1 MSDSIS
7 DLIAGQRNASVID
20 SLANP
25 AQVNVL
31 GSITRASEAARNVLA
46 LRSAKAQQ
54 AWGDAL
60 QQATDPNTGVVDYP
74 RAQAIASRDR
84 DASMGMAAGLEA
96 SSGRQTEQANRG
108 HLINGFLQGA
118 SAALPLNATRQQ
130 VIDMLNKGGA
140 AGVIPSDILAK
151 EIASVPTDEKQIPTY
166 VQQLRDSALSAEQNF
181 KLHYGAPGTMNR
193 GPDVVGTNTN
203 LYTGAVAP
211 AGSGIPLGVTPEW
224 WNTQI
229 PDYKNPTNGQ
239 PEFMTNGMLMER
251 AKRGVGAPPPPPV
264 PGATA
269 APAPTPGTPGPGGA
283 PVVAP
288 GTSMPGAPVPP
299 VPTGPRPDDKAKWE
313 ASSALYARDLEASTT
328 YQQRIFPLAQV
339 ASILASGDVTTG
351 QGADALNRAKSF
363 LQTAAASMGW
373 DAQTIQQAKYDEV
386 TKYMQQYVNAQG
398 MSARSDQALAS
409 AITGNPSSHLST
421 LANKEVVK
429 PLLAVERMKQMA
441 TQDFKAGGGHPND
454 YMDFLSKWQTEHDP
468 RAFLFDMLDDG
479 QRRKM
484 LTGMTKAELIRY
496 NKTLDL
502 VEHTPGI
509 LSLATMPH

>member
-1 MSDSIS
+1 
-7 DLIAGQRNASVID
+7 
-20 SLANP
+20 
-25 AQVNVL
+25 
-31 GSITRASEAARNVLA
+31 
-46 LRSAKAQQ
+46 
-54 AWGDAL
+54 
-60 QQATDPNTGVVDYP
+60 
-74 RAQAIASRDR
+74 
-84 DASMGMAAGLEA
+84 
-96 SSGRQTEQANRG
+96 
-108 HLINGFLQGA
+108 
-118 SAALPLNATRQQ
+118 
-130 VIDMLNKGGA
+130 
-140 AGVIPSDILAK
+140 
-151 EIASVPTDEKQIPTY
+151 
-166 VQQLRDSALSAEQNF
+166 
-181 KLHYGAPGTMNR
+181 
-193 GPDVVGTNTN
+193 
-203 LYTGAVAP
+203 
-211 AGSGIPLGVTPEW
+211 
-224 WNTQI
+224 
-229 PDYKNPTNGQ
+229 
-239 PEFMTNGMLMER
+239 
-251 AKRGVGAPPPPPV
+251 
-264 PGATA
+264 
-269 APAPTPGTPGPGGA
+269 
-283 PVVAP
+283 
-288 GTSMPGAPVPP
+288 MPGAPVPP

>member
-31 GSITRASEAARNVLA
+31 GSITRAADAAKSVMGM
-46 LRSAKAQQ
+46 RSAKAQQ
-54 AWGDAL
+54 AWGNAL
-60 QQATDPNTGVVDYP
+60 QQATDPNTGAVDYP
-74 RAQAIASRDR
+74 RAQAIAAHDP
-84 DASMGMAAGLEA
+84 DASAGMAAGLEA

-130 VIDMLNKGGA
+130 VLDMLNKGGA

-166 VQQLRDSALSAEQNF
+166 VQQLRDSALTAEQNF

-239 PEFMTNGMLMER
+239 PEYMTNGMLMER

-264 PGATA
+264 PGATAAPGAAAPAPGAA

-299 VPTGPRPDDKAKWE
+299 VPTGPRPDDKVRWD
-313 ASSALYARDLEASTT
+313 ASSNLYARDLEASTT

-351 QGADALNRAKSF
+351 QGADASQPGEEFPA
-363 LQTAAASMGW
+363 
-373 DAQTIQQAKYDEV
+373 D
-386 TKYMQQYVNAQG
+386 
-398 MSARSDQALAS
+398 
-409 AITGNPSSHLST
+409 
-421 LANKEVVK
+421 
-429 PLLAVERMKQMA
+429 
-441 TQDFKAGGGHPND
+441 GGH
-454 YMDFLSKWQTEHDP
+454 EHGLGRADDP
-468 RAFLFDMLDDG
+468 AG
-479 QRRKM
+479 Q
-484 LTGMTKAELIRY
+484 
-496 NKTLDL
+496 
-502 VEHTPGI
+502 V
-509 LSLATMPH
+509 